1 MRLTS
6 LWNRRSAGLA
16 AAASAALFVAAACG
30 GSSTAEVAA
39 TDPTATR
46 SAPGPTQESERTV
59 QVGTPKAVSVSVPLD
74 FPIEVYTGEEEVGA
88 SELSFSGLFD
98 GGKPVV
104 LNFWAGLCPPCRAEM
119 PDIQAVHDEF
129 KDRVVI
135 FGVDIGPFV
144 GLGNKSDAT
153 QLIRDLGVTYPTGAT
168 NEPGVISTYRVLGM
182 PTTVFLTPDGKVKR
196 TWTGLLTEAKLVE
209 LVEELMA
216 ASGA

>member
-1 MRLTS
+1 MGS
-6 LWNRRSAGLA
+6 RRDASTTAKEAGT
-16 AAASAALFVAAACG
+16 FRRCG
-30 GSSTAEVAA
+30 GMMLRQFALLGLLVFGLLALAGCGSDLVGPTP
-39 TDPTATR
+39 TDGAPA
-46 SAPGPTQESERTV
+46 SAPGVNLE
-59 QVGTPKAVSVSVPLD
+59 VPDLM
-74 FPIEVYTGEEEVGA
+74 ISAYQGETALGGEEVA
-88 SELSFSGLFD
+88 LSSVLAQ
-98 GGKPVV
+98 GKPVV
-104 LNFWAGLCPPCRAEM
+104 LNFWAALCPPCRAEM